1 MSIEPLPAA
10 TIGEIIGL
18 LEFLN
23 DFKGQREDLYELAK
37 MFNMD
42 IDELSPIV
50 DAAET
55 LGFVRVEEGDIMLTD
70 VGKKFVD
77 ADINNRKLIFK
88 ERLKKIKI
96 FKQLLSLLHNER
108 DMMLDREKITDI
120 FEEGLT
126 HDEAEKLLNVII
138 DWGRFA
144 ELIGYNADAEEVYI
158 DQE

>member
-1 MSIEPLPAA
+1 MSVEPLPAA

-42 IDELSPIV
+42 IDSLSPIV

-55 LGFVRVEEGDIMLTD
+55 LGFVKVENGDIMLTD
-70 VGKKFVD
+70 IGKEFVD
-77 ADINNRKLIFK
+77 ADINKRKLLFK
-88 ERLKKIKI
+88 DRLKKIKI
-96 FKQLLSLLHNER
+96 FKQLLSLLHKEE
-108 DMMLDREKITDI
+108 DLMLDREKITDI

-126 HDEAEKLLNVII
+126 HEEAEKLLNVII

>member
-1 MSIEPLPAA
+1 MSVEPLPAA

-42 IDELSPIV
+42 IDSLSPIV

-55 LGFVRVEEGDIMLTD
+55 LGFVKVEDGDIMLTD
-70 VGKKFVD
+70 IGKEFVD
-77 ADINNRKLIFK
+77 ADINKRKLIFK
-88 ERLKKIKI
+88 DRLKKIKI
-96 FKQLLSLLHNER
+96 FKQLLSLLHKEE
-108 DMMLDREKITDI
+108 DLMLDREKITDI

-126 HDEAEKLLNVII
+126 HEEAEKLLNVII